1 LQLAIGVLELEGAGI
16 WKESFRR
23 TITNALLS
31 NGTNVNYT
39 MVKDGWCWW
48 YRKYAPWNTELASL
62 EQHARETKQGLWMG
76 PTHIPPCQWRKRTR

>member
-23 TITNALLS
+23 TITHALLS

-39 MVKDGWCWW
+39 LVKDGWCWW
-48 YRKYAPWNTELASL
+48 YRRYAPRNTELARL

-76 PTHIPPCQWRKRTR
+76 PTHIPPWQWRKRTR